1 MKIVITGSSGFI
13 GFHTCIKFLEEGYE
27 VYGIDNE
34 NNYYDV
40 NLKQSRRK
48 IIQKNTKKTLSFIN
62 MIFPLKIKLLNCLR
76 TLILI

>member
-48 IIQKNTKKTLSFIN
+48 IIQKIQKKLCLFIN

>member
-48 IIQKNTKKTLSFIN
+48 IIQKKYKNKN
-62 MIFPLKIKLLNCLR
+62 LKHQR
-76 TLILI
+76 

>member
-48 IIQKNTKKTLSFIN
+48 IIQKKYKKTLSFIN